1 MADYVVTE
9 AGFGADLGA
18 EKFLDIKCRMA
29 GLRPSAV
36 CLVTTVKALKHH
48 GGVGADGYKVE
59 NMDALN
65 KGFANLDRHINNIT
79 NHYGLPVVVSLNH
92 FYHDTDAE
100 IKCVMD
106 HVAGLGHT
114 AVLAKHWADGAKG
127 AKDLAAQIV
136 AAAEKNPSG
145 NFKFQY
151 ADELPLLEKI
161 RAVCQNV
168 YGAADIEADQP
179 IKNKLAK
186 WDKEYPG
193 FPVCIAKTQ
202 MSFSTDPAKRGAPS
216 GHVVNVRE
224 VRINAGARFVVA
236 VCGDI
241 MTMPGLPKVPAAE
254 SIDVDANG
262 VISGLF

>member
-1 MADYVVTE
+1 M
-9 AGFGADLGA
+9 G
-18 EKFLDIKCRMA
+18 
-29 GLRPSAV
+29 
-36 CLVTTVKALKHH
+36 
-48 GGVGADGYKVE
+48 
-59 NMDALN
+59 
-65 KGFANLDRHINNIT
+65 
-79 NHYGLPVVVSLNH
+79 
-92 FYHDTDAE
+92 YHDTDAE

-216 GHVVNVRE
+216 GHVVNVRA
-224 VRINAGARFVVA
+224 VRCCRVWRHYDDARLAQSSRGRVNRRRCQRCHLWVVLDFRLAIPLGFAEHSNFWRSKTRAAGLFRTTSCDHVPGIVA
-236 VCGDI
+236 VSFFCF
-241 MTMPGLPKVPAAE
+241 L
-254 SIDVDANG
+254 
-262 VISGLF
+262 LFVKTLCATRCTFFCQN